1 MRHII
6 TLLLMLP
13 LLADAQIY
21 IDSYRFGVPP
31 DPGFILDTFPG
42 AAAAYSLR
50 KLDNDYT
57 GNCITVQRDNG
68 DTSLIGFDMNYLDTA
83 AMKTFCGEGAG
94 DSCRVRRWWDQSGN
108 NRNFFQDTMT
118 LQPLVMADGVVLR
131 DNGEVS
137 LRFDGSDDGMFI
149 PSSTAMFNFAHNG
162 GDASFFGVQRFGN
175 SADPNINYN
184 ILANGGGFSLNIG
197 FVLAY
202 DDRSTIPVN
211 NAFRILVNRG
221 VAGTS
226 AVDLLQENIITPN
239 QISLIYSRIDADNAT
254 AANRAKA
261 AIDGGLEFGSNTS
274 TDSPSASNASFN
286 LQLGRNV
293 SNTGAFFGYTLGAIQ
308 ELIIYNADKTSD
320 RAAIENNINT
330 FYSIY

>member
-21 IDSYRFGVPP
+21 IDSYRFGIPPVP
-31 DPGFILDTFPG
+31 GLLLDSFPG

-108 NRNFFQDTMT
+108 NRNFFQDTMAR
-118 LQPLVMADGVVLR
+118 QPLVMANGVVLR

-137 LRFDGSDDGMFI
+137 LRFDGSNDAMSI
-149 PSSTAMFNFAHNG
+149 PSSTAMFNFIHNG
-162 GDASFFGVQRFGN
+162 DDATIFSVQRFGN
-175 SADPNINYN
+175 TASPDSLHVLLSNHNTGNAV
-184 ILANGGGFSLNIG
+184 GFT
-197 FVLAY
+197 LAY
-202 DDRSTIPVN
+202 DDRPTIASDRLLSVVGNST
-211 NAFRILVNRG
+211 ALSIL
-221 VAGTS
+221 
-226 AVDLLQENIITPN
+226 
-239 QISLIYSRIDADNAT
+239 SRIDDIVAPNVMSLCYWKIDANNAT
-254 AANRAKA
+254 AANRGRVGVNGGVDAGNNTDTA
-261 AIDGGLEFGSNTS
+261 A
-274 TDSPSASNASFN
+274 PSASNAQTN
-286 LQLGRNV
+286 LVLGRVGNV
-293 SNTGAFFGYTLGAIQ
+293 SSFLLSGAVNEI
-308 ELIIYNADKTSD
+308 IIYNSD
-320 RAAIENNINT
+320 QSSNRAAIETNINT

>member
-6 TLLLMLP
+6 TFLLMLP

-68 DTSLIGFDMNYLDTA
+68 DTSLIGFAMNYLDTA

-108 NRNFFQDTMT
+108 NRNFSQDTMAR
-118 LQPLVMADGVVLR
+118 QPLVMANGVVLR

-137 LRFDGSDDGMFI
+137 LRFDGSDDAMFI
-149 PSSTAMFNFAHNG
+149 PSSTAMFNFVHNG
-162 GDASFFGVQRFGN
+162 GNASFFSVQRFGN
-175 SADPNINYN
+175 SGNPNASY
-184 ILANGGGFSLNIG
+184 
-197 FVLAY
+197 VLL
-202 DDRSTIPVN
+202 DNCRSTSAATGFYIFYADASPNNDAHIVVIPRSVTLTFAAAITQQN
-211 NAFRILVNRG
+211 
-221 VAGTS
+221 T
-226 AVDLLQENIITPN
+226 ITPN
-239 QISLIYSRIDADNAT
+239 VINLLYARIDADNAT
-254 AANRAKA
+254 AANRAK
-261 AIDGGLEFGSNTS
+261 GGYNGGVEYGSNTN
-274 TDSPSASNASFN
+274 TETPSASNASHD
-286 LQLGRNV
+286 LRLGGVNNNN
-293 SNTGAFFGYTLGAIQ
+293 SFHLLGAVQ
-308 ELIIYNADKTSD
+308 ELIIYNADQTSN
-320 RAAIENNINT
+320 RAAIETNINT